1 MGIGLIVIGL
11 ASVIIGEAIFGAK
24 KIVRATLAVIGGS
37 ILYRII
43 VTMALRVEFLDT
55 GDMKLITAIIVIIA
69 LVLPKI
75 NDSRKEKQRKK
86 KRMQSL
92 MANES
97 YNRHNDNHKE
107 RNEVIP
113 LLQLKQIFKVF
124 NEGTPDEK
132 IALHEISLELEPGDF
147 VTVIGSNGA
156 GKSTLMNII
165 SGKIFTDLGSVT
177 IDGKDVTYVK
187 EHNRAKLV
195 GRVFQ
200 DPMAGTAPTMTIEEN
215 LAIAY
220 SRTKTRGLRIG
231 VSKKR
236 RDFFKQKLET
246 LHLGLENRLE
256 AKVGLLSGGERQAL
270 SLLMATFTDPKIL
283 LLDEH
288 TAALDPSRAE
298 LITNLTRDIVQNNNL
313 TTLMV
318 THNMQQALDLG
329 NRLIMMDKGQIIFEA
344 NKEEKQQLTVE
355 KLLAEFQRI
364 RGEKMN
370 SDRAMLI

>member
-1 MGIGLIVIGL
+1 M
-11 ASVIIGEAIFGAK
+11 
-24 KIVRATLAVIGGS
+24 
-37 ILYRII
+37 
-43 VTMALRVEFLDT
+43 
-55 GDMKLITAIIVIIA
+55 
-69 LVLPKI
+69 
-75 NDSRKEKQRKK
+75 
-86 KRMQSL
+86 
-92 MANES
+92 
-97 YNRHNDNHKE
+97 NR
-107 RNEVIP
+107 
-113 LLQLKQIFKVF
+113 LLQLKKIYKVF

-132 IALHEISLELEPGDF
+132 IALQQLSLNLEPGDF

-165 SGKIFTDLGSVT
+165 SGKMFPDLGNVS
-177 IDGKDVTYVK
+177 IDGKDVTMVK
-187 EHNRAKLV
+187 EHSRAKLV

-220 SRTKTRGLRIG
+220 SRTKSRQLRVG
-231 VSKKR
+231 VTKKR
-236 RDFFKQKLET
+236 RDFFKEKLET
-246 LHLGLENRLE
+246 LHLGLEDRLE

-298 LITNLTRDIVQNNNL
+298 LITNLTREIVQKNHL

-329 NRLIMMDKGQIIFEA
+329 NRLIMMDKGQMIFQA
-344 NKEEKQQLTVE
+344 NKEEKQNLTVE

-364 RGEKMN
+364 RGEQIN
-370 SDRAMLI
+370 NDRAMLI